1 MAAAAARQAAAGCRV
16 TERKSRFGDPSSM
29 PDDPALRVL
38 ALRPLNASAQPRTAR
53 TWPGRLAEEDGVG
66 LQNHLAKERA
76 ERAAERDAGLV
87 LVKLDPESIGLT
99 EFANRHELSLSSKDK
114 KLKALKASIKANGQD
129 TPVRVRPVT
138 GGDHPYELVEGHRR
152 HAAIRELNREAE
164 GGFQILAR
172 LDAKASETKDLVLKM
187 YRENAERED
196 LSAYETG
203 RMFQS
208 WLTAK
213 LYPTQGALAE
223 DIKVSDSLVTRCLA
237 IASLP
242 EAVLQAFGDP
252 RVIAQRWADSLT
264 TILKHDS
271 AAVCGTAV
279 EISQANPR
287 LEPEA
292 VYKRLVDSAASGHR
306 KRGSDTREE
315 QFKVKGKIVWTFAH
329 KRGFVAAKFPKSL
342 DPEIEAE
349 VAVEVKKAV
358 DRVMTQRFGR
368 PK

>member
-1 MAAAAARQAAAGCRV
+1 M
-16 TERKSRFGDPSSM
+16 TERKSRFSDPTQM

-38 ALRPLNASAQPRTAR
+38 QLRPQNSTQVKATPR
-53 TWPGRLAEEDGVG
+53 TWPGRLAEEDSRG

-76 ERAAERDAGLV
+76 ERAAEREAGFV
-87 LVKLDPESIGLT
+87 LVKLDPELIGLT
-99 EFANRHELSLSSKDK
+99 EFANRHELSLSSNDK
-114 KLKALKASIKANGQD
+114 MLQALKASIKANGQD

-138 GGDHPYELVEGHRR
+138 GGEFAYELIEGHRR
-152 HAAIRELNREAE
+152 HAAIRELNRENE

-242 EAVLQAFGDP
+242 ETVLQAFGDP
-252 RVIAQRWADSLT
+252 RVIAQRWADSLAAL
-264 TILKHDS
+264 LKHDS
-271 AAVCGTAV
+271 DAVCAMAA
-279 EISQANPR
+279 EISQTNPR

-292 VYKRLVDSAASGHR
+292 VYKRLADSVASR
-306 KRGSDTREE
+306 RPKRGSETREE
-315 QFKVKGKIVWTFAH
+315 QFKVKGKIVWTLAH
-329 KRGFVAAKFPKSL
+329 KRGFVAAKFPKSI
-342 DPEIEAE
+342 DPEIVAE
-349 VAVEVKKAV
+349 VAAEVKKAV
-358 DRVMTQRFGR
+358 DRVMTQRFGK

>member
-1 MAAAAARQAAAGCRV
+1 M
-16 TERKSRFGDPSSM
+16 TERKSRFGDPSLM

-38 ALRPLNASAQPRTAR
+38 DIRRQNSTAQPRTAR

-66 LQNHLAKERA
+66 LQNHLARERA
-76 ERAAERDAGLV
+76 ERAAEREAGLV
-87 LVKLDPESIGLT
+87 LVKLDPEKIGLT
-99 EFANRHELSLSSKDK
+99 EFANRHELGLSSKDK
-114 KLKALKASIKANGQD
+114 KFKALKASIRANGQD
-129 TPVRVRPVT
+129 TPVRVRPS
-138 GGDHPYELVEGHRR
+138 GGALPYELVEGHRR
-152 HAAIRELNREAE
+152 HAAIRELNREID

-208 WLTAK
+208 WLAAK

-237 IASLP
+237 INALP
-242 EAVLQAFGDP
+242 DPVLKAFGDP
-252 RVIAQRWADSLT
+252 RLIAQRWADSLVT
-264 TILKHDS
+264 ALKHAS
-271 AAVCGTAV
+271 ASVLAAAA
-279 EISQANPR
+279 EICEANPR
-287 LEPEA
+287 PEA
-292 VYKRLVDSAASGHR
+292 EAIYRRLLDAASSATRKRSAA
-306 KRGSDTREE
+306 TREE

-349 VAVEVKKAV
+349 VAAEVKKAV
-358 DRVMTQRFGR
+358 DRVMTERFGT

>member
-1 MAAAAARQAAAGCRV
+1 M
-16 TERKSRFGDPSSM
+16 TERKSRFGDPSAM

-38 ALRPLNASAQPRTAR
+38 ALRPQNVVSQPKGPR
-53 TWPGRLAEEDGVG
+53 TWPGRLAEEDSVG
-66 LQNHLAKERA
+66 LQNHLTRERA
-76 ERAAERDAGLV
+76 ERAAERNAGMV

-99 EFANRHELSLSSKDK
+99 EFANRHALSLSSKDK

-129 TPVRVRPVT
+129 TPVRVRPAAP
-138 GGDHPYELVEGHRR
+138 GAPHPYELIEGHRR
-152 HAAIRELNREAE
+152 HAAIRELNQETE
-164 GGFQILAR
+164 GGFQVLAR
-172 LDAKASETKDLVLKM
+172 LDAKAAEVKDLVLKM

-196 LSAYETG
+196 LSAFETG
-203 RMFQS
+203 CMFQS
-208 WLTAK
+208 WLAAK

-242 EAVLQAFGDP
+242 EVVIQAFGDP
-252 RVIAQRWADSLT
+252 RAVAQRWADSLT
-264 TILKHDS
+264 TILKHD
-271 AAVCGTAV
+271 AKAVCGVAL
-279 EISQANPR
+279 EISQMSPR
-287 LEPEA
+287 PEPEA
-292 VYKRLVDSAASGHR
+292 VYRRLMDSSASGRR

-329 KRGFVAAKFPKSL
+329 KRGFVAAKFPKSI

-349 VAVEVKKAV
+349 VAIEVKKAV
-358 DRVMTQRFGR
+358 DRVITQRFGA